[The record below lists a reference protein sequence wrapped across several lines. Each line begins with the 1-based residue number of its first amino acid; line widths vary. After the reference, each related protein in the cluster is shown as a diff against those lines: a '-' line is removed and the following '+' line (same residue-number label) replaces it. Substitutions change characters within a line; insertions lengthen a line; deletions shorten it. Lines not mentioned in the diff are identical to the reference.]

1 MTIDRPDPG
10 FLGIGWS
17 FPPRFSHARG
27 EVEMVQGEDDI
38 AEALRILFG
47 TVAGERLMQPDW
59 GVSPREL
66 LFEPAGTT
74 LRTLL
79 LDQVRTALLVHESRI
94 KVLDLRIAMTDEPGS
109 GTLAIELDYEV
120 RSTNARFNLVFPFYR
135 DNANELR
142 ARFAPVALPAL
153 R

>member
-1 MTIDRPDPG
+1 MATTDPG

-17 FPPRFSHARG
+17 FPPRFVHARG

-47 TVAGERLMQPDW
+47 TVAGERLLQPDW

-66 LFEPAGTT
+66 LFEPVGTT

-94 KVLDLRIAMTDEPGS
+94 KVLDLRVAMGDEPGS

-120 RSTNARFNLVFPFYR
+120 RSTNARFNLVFPSYR
-135 DNANELR
+135 NDANELR
-142 ARFAPVALPAL
+142 ARLAPALPPAL